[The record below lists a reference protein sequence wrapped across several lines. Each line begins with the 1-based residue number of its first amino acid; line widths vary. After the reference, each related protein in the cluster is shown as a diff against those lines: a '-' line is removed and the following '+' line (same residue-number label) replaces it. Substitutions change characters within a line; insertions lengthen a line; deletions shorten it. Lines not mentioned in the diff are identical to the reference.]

1 MIKKIFSLSIL
12 AATVLVFTG
21 CAGEEEDLFDQS
33 SIERL
38 NTSKTVYTDRLIAA
52 TGGWAMEYYP
62 TNTEEE
68 PSGVGYLLLAKFN
81 QDNTVKVAMKNVFTG
96 QQYKE
101 DTSVWE
107 IISDAGPVLS
117 FNTYNECM
125 HAFSDPNDLS
135 FTSDSETGNGAEGD
149 YEFVVIDLEEDAQFA
164 TLKGKKR
171 STYMR
176 LTRLPEGTDFQTY
189 LTDVSNFKSKT
200 FPSTAPNYNI
210 LTIGDSIMKVED
222 IDGNMPNIY
231 PYNGDN
237 IANASYHPNVITK
250 RDGKYYLRFR
260 DAFTA
265 PDETT
270 EQEFV
275 YDEAN
280 DIFIG
285 TENTANTLSGPDP
298 TRFMTTGTSWQW
310 QRTSSMSDAMKTLID
325 NVYNGFKVRNYTFNK
340 VSIDVTGT
348 QMTMTITYRPKK
360 GSSSTM
366 KYLYD
371 AALQD
376 DGTLKFTFR
385 EGATTSSTNALSIV
399 SGLKEYV
406 DAFSDTFKATGNTS
420 NFDLSSTKLTS
431 TTNADRWTVMSN
443 IKQESSA
450 Q

>member
-1 MIKKIFSLSIL
+1 MIKKIFSLSVL
-12 AATVLVFTG
+12 AAMALTFTG
-21 CAGEEEDLFDQS
+21 CAGEEDDLFDQS
-33 SIERL
+33 AIERL
-38 NTSKTVYTDRLIAA
+38 NTSKTTYTDRLIAA

-62 TNTEEE
+62 TSTDEE
-68 PSGVGYLLLAKFN
+68 PSGTGYLLLAKFN
-81 QDNTVKVAMKNVFTG
+81 QDNTVKVAMQNVFTSE
-96 QQYKE
+96 QYKE

-107 IISDAGPVLS
+107 IISDAGSVLS
-117 FNTYNECM
+117 FNTYNECI

-149 YEFVVIDLEEDAQFA
+149 YEFVIINLEEDDQFA

-171 STYMR
+171 GTYVR
-176 LTRLPEGTDFQTY
+176 LTCLPEGTDFKTY
-189 LTDVSNFKSKT
+189 ITDVRSFKSST
-200 FPSTAPNYNI
+200 FPSTAPNYDV

-265 PDETT
+265 PDGST

-275 YDEAN
+275 YDETN
-280 DIFIG
+280 DIFTG
-285 TENTANTLSGPDP
+285 TENPANTLAGPDP
-298 TRFMTTGTSWQW
+298 TTFMTSGTNWQW
-310 QRTSSMSDAMKTLID
+310 LRSSSMSDAMKTLID
-325 NVYNGFKVRNYTFNK
+325 NLYNGFKAINYTFNK

-348 QMTMTITYRPKK
+348 QMTMTITYRPGK
-360 GSSSTM
+360 GTSATM

-376 DGTLKFTFR
+376 DGTIKFTFR
-385 EGATTSSTNALSIV
+385 EGATTSATSALTIV
-399 SGLKEYV
+399 SGLKEYI
-406 DAFSDTFKATGNTS
+406 DAFSDTFKATGNAS
-420 NFDLSSTKLTS
+420 NFDLSSTRLTS
-431 TTNADRWTVMSN
+431 ATNADRWVVMSN
-443 IKQESSA
+443 IKQTSGI
-450 Q
+450 